1 MASRTRSA
9 AGVHGAMHVKCSI
22 ADREKA
28 LVSSADLT
36 DYALEANME
45 LGLLVSG
52 MLPGR
57 LAAHFDELMFRG
69 ELVAVS

>member
-1 MASRTRSA
+1 
-9 AGVHGAMHVKCSI
+9 MHVKCSI